1 MDIINT
7 LNFSFVDFI
16 TSTEGIMM
24 IVGIVLLI
32 VGIILLLT
40 DKKKKKAEPSETPA
54 ATAEPAVAPA
64 TDTVEPTAPAE
75 TPAPEVVPVVE
86 AAAPTV
92 ETTAATP
99 APVETPV
106 VETPVVETPVVEAQ
120 PTSAPVEETGPNP
133 NEPLQI
139 GATEP
144 VEGPINFSEEV
155 GEPAPALEI
164 PTPEPA
170 PAEPVVEVAPV
181 VETPVV
187 ETPVVETPVV
197 ETPVVEPA
205 APEAPTAYGGAS
217 LDVSISEPEP
227 ERVAYGGANPLEN
240 TQPVPVQEVREAY
253 GGAQV
258 TPVTPAPVEA
268 VEPVVEQPAVVI
280 ESAPEEAA
288 PAPAPEAAPV
298 QPSVIVPND
307 EEVEKLEF

>member
-7 LNFSFVDFI
+7 LNFNFGDFI

-40 DKKKKKAEPSETPA
+40 DKKKKNVEPSETPA
-54 ATAEPAVAPA
+54 AETPAAAPA
-64 TDTVEPTAPAE
+64 TDTVEPTAPVE
-75 TPAPEVVPVVE
+75 TPAP
-86 AAAPTV
+86 AV
-92 ETTAATP
+92 ETPAATP

-106 VETPVVETPVVEAQ
+106 VETPVVETPVVETPVVEPA
-120 PTSAPVEETGPNP
+120 APVEETGPNP

-155 GEPAPALEI
+155 GEPA
-164 PTPEPA
+164 
-170 PAEPVVEVAPV
+170 EPVVEAAPV

>member
-7 LNFSFVDFI
+7 LNFNFGDFI

-40 DKKKKKAEPSETPA
+40 DKKKKNVEPSETPA
-54 ATAEPAVAPA
+54 AETPAAAPA
-64 TDTVEPTAPAE
+64 TDTVEPTAPVE
-75 TPAPEVVPVVE
+75 TPAP
-86 AAAPTV
+86 AV
-92 ETTAATP
+92 ETPAATP

-106 VETPVVETPVVEAQ
+106 VETPVVETPVVETPVVEPA
-120 PTSAPVEETGPNP
+120 APVEETGPNP

-155 GEPAPALEI
+155 GEPA
-164 PTPEPA
+164 
-170 PAEPVVEVAPV
+170 EPVVEAAPV
-181 VETPVV
+181 VETPVVETPVVETPVVEAPVV